1 MKRFFKLSLVLVIT
15 VMMTFFLF
23 GCKKTPKEE
32 SLSRVT
38 VDINPSIELLVD
50 EENKVV
56 SVTALNDDGN
66 IIIVGEAIVGK
77 SVEDAVAL
85 IINVSSD
92 TGYLVKGEVEASENE
107 IKISVSGDEEAQK
120 ELYNK
125 VKAQVEKVTSEENI
139 AAVVQKA
146 EALEKEA
153 LEALVKKVEPELT
166 DEELDAMTEQELL
179 KVLEKARLERAMLYS
194 EELEKAYNQAKEY
207 EIKLVEKEE
216 TQKVIE
222 SMDASYQVYKE
233 YYASL
238 VDSFSESIKKLE
250 ESYYEKLVDP
260 ESAYQVQ
267 YAKLLNAKAELIAQK
282 EQVVALEEGA
292 EKEAALKI
300 LETKEK
306 VYNQVLEAT
315 TSLYELV
322 SKTFEFMISQLKQIE
337 ENLVSYLDSLPAEIK
352 TALNAKATEIEA
364 SCNQAKDDFFAKFEE
379 EHQEEINYY
388 KALMEEQKAALLA
401 ENE

>member
-166 DEELDAMTEQELL
+166 DEELEAMTEQELL

-233 YYASL
+233 YYSSL
-238 VDSFSESIKKLE
+238 VDSFSQSIKKLE

-337 ENLVSYLDSLPAEIK
+337 ERLVSYLDSLPDEIK

-364 SCNQAKDDFFAKFEE
+364 SCNKAKDDFFAKFEE

-388 KALMEEQKAALLA
+388 KALMEEQKAALIA

>member
-166 DEELDAMTEQELL
+166 DEELEAMTEQELL

-233 YYASL
+233 YYSSL
-238 VDSFSESIKKLE
+238 VDSFSQSIKKLE

-337 ENLVSYLDSLPAEIK
+337 ERLVSYLDSLPDEIK

-364 SCNQAKDDFFAKFEE
+364 SCNKAKDDFFAKFEE

>member
-166 DEELDAMTEQELL
+166 DEELEAMTEQELL

-238 VDSFSESIKKLE
+238 VDSFSQSIKKLE

-337 ENLVSYLDSLPAEIK
+337 ERLVSYLDSLPAEIK
-352 TALNAKATEIEA
+352 TTLNAKATEIEA
-364 SCNQAKDDFFAKFEE
+364 SCNKAKDDFFAKFEE

>member
-166 DEELDAMTEQELL
+166 DEELEAMTEQELL

-238 VDSFSESIKKLE
+238 VDSFSQSIKKLE

-337 ENLVSYLDSLPAEIK
+337 ERLVSYLDSLPAEIK

-364 SCNQAKDDFFAKFEE
+364 SCNKAKDDFFAKFEE

>member
-1 MKRFFKLSLVLVIT
+1 MKRLFKLSLVLVIT

-92 TGYLVKGEVEASENE
+92 TGYLVKGEVEASENA

-146 EALEKEA
+146 EALEKDA

-166 DEELDAMTEQELL
+166 DEELEAMTEQELL

-337 ENLVSYLDSLPAEIK
+337 ERLVSYLDSLPAEIK

>member
-153 LEALVKKVEPELT
+153 LEALVKQVEPELT
-166 DEELDAMTEQELL
+166 DEELEAMTEQELL

-238 VDSFSESIKKLE
+238 VDSFSQSIKKLE

-306 VYNQVLEAT
+306 LYNQVLEAT

-337 ENLVSYLDSLPAEIK
+337 ERLVSYLDSLPDEIK

-364 SCNQAKDDFFAKFEE
+364 SCNKAKDDFFAKFEE

-388 KALMEEQKAALLA
+388 KALMEEQKAALIA

>member
-92 TGYLVKGEVEASENE
+92 TGYLVKGEVEASENA

-146 EALEKEA
+146 EALEKDA

-166 DEELDAMTEQELL
+166 DEELEAMTEQELL

-337 ENLVSYLDSLPAEIK
+337 ERLVSYLDSLPAEIK

-364 SCNQAKDDFFAKFEE
+364 SCNKAKDDFFAKFEE

>member
-166 DEELDAMTEQELL
+166 DEELEAMTEQELL

-233 YYASL
+233 YYSSL
-238 VDSFSESIKKLE
+238 VDSFSQSIKKLE

-337 ENLVSYLDSLPAEIK
+337 ERLVSYLDSLPAEIK

-364 SCNQAKDDFFAKFEE
+364 SCNKAKDDFFAKFEE